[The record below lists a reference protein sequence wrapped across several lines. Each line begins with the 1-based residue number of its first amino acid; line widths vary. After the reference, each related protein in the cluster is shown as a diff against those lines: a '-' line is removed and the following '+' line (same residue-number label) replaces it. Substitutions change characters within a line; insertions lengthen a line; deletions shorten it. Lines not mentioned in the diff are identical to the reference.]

1 MSSRHREILQ
11 SSTLLLREM
20 DLERILPLL
29 SLCLDK
35 QDRELIMDNETKS
48 GKVNQ
53 LLVNVLPR
61 KGPKAFEHFVRV
73 LEQIHPRLAE
83 PVLREA
89 GMEPLQ
95 ITG

>member
-73 LEQIHPRLAE
+73 LEQIHPCLAE

-89 GMEPLQ
+89 DMEPLQ

>member
-1 MSSRHREILQ
+1 MSSRHRDILQ
-11 SSTLLLREM
+11 SSTLLLHEM
-20 DLERILPLL
+20 DLERVLPLL

-53 LLVNVLPR
+53 LLVCVLPR

-89 GMEPLQ
+89 DMEPLQ